1 MTALRVV
8 RLDCQV
14 LIEDLGRP
22 GWAHLGVPPSGAL
35 DQESL
40 ALANRLVGNRE
51 SQAGLEI
58 LLGGVALVAEGSVRL
73 ALTGGQLPMRAGGRA
88 VGWGVAVSV
97 SDGCTIEVGRAPDA
111 LRGWLAVAG
120 GVAVPPVLGSR
131 STDTLS
137 GLGPQPVRAGDR
149 IPVGRSRALRAGD
162 AAAVPRW
169 SATDGGVMLRVH
181 PGPRDDWFTAQ
192 SLAGLWSASY
202 RVSPSSDR
210 IALRLDG
217 APLVRRWSGELPSEG
232 LVTGAVQVP
241 GDGQPLIFL
250 ADRPTTGGYPVVGV
264 VAAADLP
271 RCAQLRPG
279 DSIRFARDRQPP
291 RTSPGDLP
299 AAPEA
304 PARDDTR

>member
-8 RLDCQV
+8 RLDCQM

-35 DQESL
+35 DRESL
-40 ALANRLVGNRE
+40 ALANRLVGNRDN
-51 SQAGLEI
+51 QAGLEI

-73 ALTGGQLPMRAGGRA
+73 ALTGGQLPLRVDGRA
-88 VGWGVAVSV
+88 VGWGVALPIP
-97 SDGCTIEVGRAPDA
+97 DGCTIEVGRAPGA

-137 GLGPQPVRAGDR
+137 GLGPQPVQAGNLL
-149 IPVGRSRALRAGD
+149 PVGPSRALRDAD
-162 AAAVPRW
+162 AAAVPG
-169 SATDGGVMLRVH
+169 SAAEGAVTLRVH
-181 PGPRDDWFTAQ
+181 PGPRDDWFTAE

-241 GDGQPLIFL
+241 GNGQPLIFL
-250 ADRPTTGGYPVVGV
+250 ADHPTTGGYPVVGV

-271 RCAQLRPG
+271 GCAQLRPG
-279 DSIRFARDRQPP
+279 DSIRLTKDR
-291 RTSPGDLP
+291 
-299 AAPEA
+299 
-304 PARDDTR
+304 